1 MKNDDLMYVPMLERK
16 WSKLAYFFFPFPVF
30 LVIILKVFQLSET
43 HGMEISGNEVAEII
57 YSFWAIGFIILI
69 LTKEKEEDEMIKM
82 FRLQAFQT
90 GFYWL
95 MWGLGVLILVHF
107 ISKTDVSALSGPPI
121 SAPLVMFLLSAYVFV
136 AFKYQI
142 WIASKEL

>member
-1 MKNDDLMYVPMLERK
+1 MKNDKTLYVPMLERK

-30 LVIILKVFQLSET
+30 LVIILKILELS
-43 HGMEISGNEVAEII
+43 GIIGIEISGNEVSEII

-69 LTKEKEEDEMIKM
+69 LSKEKEEDEMIKL

-95 MWGLGVLILVHF
+95 MWGLGVLILVNF
-107 ISKTDVSALSGPPI
+107 IGKTDFSTVTGPPI
-121 SAPLVMFLLSAYVFV
+121 SASLVMFLLSSYVFV

-142 WIASKEL
+142 WKASKE

>member
-1 MKNDDLMYVPMLERK
+1 MKNDKTLYVPMLERK
-16 WSKLAYFFFPFPVF
+16 WSKLVYFIFPFPVF
-30 LVIILKVFQLSET
+30 LVIILKVLQLSGLLGIEL
-43 HGMEISGNEVAEII
+43 SGNDVAEIT
-57 YSFWAIGFIILI
+57 YSFWAIGFIVLI

-90 GFYWL
+90 GFYWM

-107 ISKTDVSALSGPPI
+107 LGKTGYTDISGPPI
-121 SAPLVMFLLSAYVFV
+121 SAALVMFLLSTYVFV

-142 WIASKEL
+142 WKASKE

>member
-1 MKNDDLMYVPMLERK
+1 MSNDKILNVPMLERK

-30 LVIILKVFQLSET
+30 LVIILKILQLSEVI
-43 HGMEISGNEVAEII
+43 GIEISGNDVAEIT

-95 MWGLGVLILVHF
+95 MWGLGVLILIHF
-107 ISKTDVSALSGPPI
+107 FGKTDYSDISGPPI
-121 SAPLVMFLLSAYVFV
+121 SAALVMFLLSAYVFV

-142 WIASKEL
+142 WKASKEF

>member
-1 MKNDDLMYVPMLERK
+1 MKNDKLLNVPMLDRK
-16 WSKLAYFFFPFPVF
+16 WRPLSFFFFPLAVL
-30 LVIILKVFQLSET
+30 LVIILKVFQLS
-43 HGMEISGNEVAEII
+43 GIIGIEISGEEVAEIC

-69 LTKEKEEDEMIKM
+69 LSKEKEEDEMIRL

-95 MWGLGVLILVHF
+95 MWGLGVLIVIHF
-107 ISKTDVSALSGPPI
+107 LSKTDFSILTGPPI
-121 SAPLVMFLLSAYVFV
+121 SASLVMFLLSAYVFA

-142 WIASKEL
+142 WKSSKEL